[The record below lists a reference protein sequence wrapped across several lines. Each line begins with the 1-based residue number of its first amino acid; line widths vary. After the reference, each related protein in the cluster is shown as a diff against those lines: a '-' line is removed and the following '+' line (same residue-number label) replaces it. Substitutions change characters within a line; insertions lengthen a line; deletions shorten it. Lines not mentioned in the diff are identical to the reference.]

1 MEEVNYGI
9 LKQIPFNPSQSNLN
23 VLDVGCG
30 SGVLSLAIKKKGY
43 TVWGIEINQEAAR
56 KAGERI
62 DKVIHED
69 LQDFEKIEKIIGNNR
84 FNYIIFSG
92 VLEHLYDP
100 YWILKKYLKF
110 LKQEGFV
117 LISVPNV
124 AVWTIRIKLLFGNFD
139 YTDTG
144 TMDRTHIR
152 FFTLK
157 TAKMIV
163 KESGCSIVKVDS
175 TPFMVRA
182 ILPFIKKFF
191 FGLHHEKSTNPRII
205 TDSRW
210 YKLYLRYI
218 YPVEYVFSF
227 LFKTIFAYG
236 FIIVGKKNES

>member
-1 MEEVNYGI
+1 
-9 LKQIPFNPSQSNLN
+9 
-23 VLDVGCG
+23 
-30 SGVLSLAIKKKGY
+30 
-43 TVWGIEINQEAAR
+43 
-56 KAGERI
+56 
-62 DKVIHED
+62 
-69 LQDFEKIEKIIGNNR
+69 
-84 FNYIIFSG
+84 
-92 VLEHLYDP
+92 
-100 YWILKKYLKF
+100 
-110 LKQEGFV
+110 

-191 FGLHHEKSTNPRII
+191 LACIMRKVQIRGSLQIRDGTNCI
-205 TDSRW
+205 
-210 YKLYLRYI
+210 
-218 YPVEYVFSF
+218 
-227 LFKTIFAYG
+227 
-236 FIIVGKKNES
+236 